1 MWDNNENKN
10 NNMLEWKQERLKQK
24 ILSLDLN
31 IKFGHLLVDITD
43 KPTNKLTNETIKD
56 VEWSPVHVWKHSV
69 GEPISEVYKNYVVKH
84 ECPQT

>member
-1 MWDNNENKN
+1 MKTKTVET
-10 NNMLEWKQERLKQK
+10 
-24 ILSLDLN
+24 IT
-31 IKFGHLLVDITD
+31 IITGCKFGHLLVDITD
-43 KPTNKLTNETIKD
+43 KPTNKLINETIKD